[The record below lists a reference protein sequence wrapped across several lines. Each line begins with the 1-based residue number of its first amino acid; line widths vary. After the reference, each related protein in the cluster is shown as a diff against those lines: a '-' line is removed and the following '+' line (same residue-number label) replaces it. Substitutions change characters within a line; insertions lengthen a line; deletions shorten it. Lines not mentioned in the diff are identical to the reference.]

1 MDFNE
6 AHDLVSAFR
15 NERDWNQF
23 HNPKDLAISICLEAS
38 ELLELF
44 QRSASDC
51 EMSDKRPEM
60 LEELADVMIYCIHL
74 ADRLNADIPA
84 IIQDKM
90 AKNAAKYPAE
100 LARGSSKKYDQI
112 G

>member
-1 MDFNE
+1 MNFEE
-6 AHDLVSAFR
+6 AAAKALAFR
-15 NERDWNQF
+15 EERDWSQF

-44 QRSASDC
+44 QWSASDC
-51 EMSDKRPEM
+51 EVLDKRPEM

-90 AKNAAKYPAE
+90 TKNAAKYPAE